1 MKLTGRQIMK
11 ISALADKLDLKIDTK
26 ADIEDMGS
34 DIIWQVAKKAHTA
47 EEEVSEVLAI
57 LLECKPEE
65 ALDFD
70 LMSKWEAFTDSDKG
84 QKMLGFFHSAAELK
98 AQD

>member
-1 MKLTGRQIMK
+1 MKLTGRQLLK

-34 DIIWQVAKKAHTA
+34 DVIMQVAMKAHKA
-47 EEEVSEVLAI
+47 EKEVAEVLAI
-57 LLECKPEE
+57 FLDCKPAE

-70 LMSKWEAFTDSDKG
+70 LMEKWEAFTDSDKG
-84 QKMLGFFHSAAELK
+84 KKMFGFFQSAAELK
-98 AQD
+98 GQD